1 MKKGYLSQYFSG
13 AAAKSLSAVEV
24 RPDKSRQHEFNGST
38 PLIEL
43 LGPAGHDARRYP
55 ARFLYVDETAT
66 EPVAEDLSVTWY
78 DARAKSAERTG
89 RSEHRLYFTTNVA
102 MQRAREGDL
111 LLIARRQDS
120 GLLVILAEGG
130 STIAAQL
137 HWLFCLPDREL
148 PGFEVRA
155 GFDSEQDRLGVAT
168 TLVLE
173 QIGIEADL
181 TDDVYLDAMLA
192 RFGDAFPPTRVFSTY
207 ARETLEGID
216 AEADPD
222 AALTTWMDREEILFR
237 TLEKHL
243 LAGRLRSGFLRD
255 DRPDVEGFLAFSLSV
270 QNRRK
275 ARAGAALENHLG
287 AVFTAL
293 DIQHERGATTERK
306 NRPDFLFPGAGAYHN
321 PAFEPARLTMLAAK
335 TTAKDRWRQITKE
348 ADRIPLKHLLTLEPA
363 ISAAQ
368 TTQMRDSGVELI
380 VPASIHAKYSPD
392 QCLTLLSLRHFA
404 SLLRARQ

>member
-13 AAAKSLSAVEV
+13 AAAKSLSVVEV

-43 LGPAGHDARRYP
+43 LGPAGLDARRYS
-55 ARFLYVDETAT
+55 ARFLYIDETAT

-120 GLLVILAEGG
+120 GLLVIIAEGG

-192 RFGDAFPPTRVFSTY
+192 RFGDAFPPTRVFSAY

-237 TLEKHL
+237 
-243 LAGRLRSGFLRD
+243 
-255 DRPDVEGFLAFSLSV
+255 
-270 QNRRK
+270 
-275 ARAGAALENHLG
+275 
-287 AVFTAL
+287 
-293 DIQHERGATTERK
+293 
-306 NRPDFLFPGAGAYHN
+306 
-321 PAFEPARLTMLAAK
+321 
-335 TTAKDRWRQITKE
+335 
-348 ADRIPLKHLLTLEPA
+348 
-363 ISAAQ
+363 
-368 TTQMRDSGVELI
+368 
-380 VPASIHAKYSPD
+380 
-392 QCLTLLSLRHFA
+392 
-404 SLLRARQ
+404 